1 MADNVSITAGSGT
14 AIAADDISSVWYQR
28 MKLSLGADGTAV
40 DAVAG
45 AGAVGTGVQRV
56 TLASDDPAVVDLAAL
71 EVLATAGNV
80 STAAIDTKTPAL
92 GQALAA
98 ASVPVVISSDQSA
111 VPVLHAPRASRA
123 RQVTTITDTSETT
136 IVSAGATGVFRDV
149 FLLLVSNTS
158 ATATNVTIR
167 DATAGTT
174 VFVLAVPAGQTVGY
188 SLSACDAIKQS
199 TAANNWTAQL
209 SAGVTS
215 IVITAA
221 YVEN

>member
-1 MADNVSITAGSGT
+1 M
-14 AIAADDISSVWYQR
+14 
-28 MKLSLGADGTAV
+28 
-40 DAVAG
+40 
-45 AGAVGTGVQRV
+45 V
-56 TLASDDPAVVDLAAL
+56 TASDSPEVTALAAI
-71 EVLATAGNV
+71 N
-80 STAAIDTKTPAL
+80 TKTPAL

-98 ASVPVVISSDQSA
+98 ASVPVVLTAAEQAQLGAVTETAPANDTASSGLNGRLQRLAQRITSLIALFPSSIGRKANADSLSVTLSSDHAA
-111 VPVLHAPRASRA
+111 VPVSHAPRASRS
-123 RQVTTITDTSETT
+123 RQVTTITGTTETT
-136 IVSAGATGVFRDV
+136 IVTAGATGVLRDV

-174 VFVLAVPAGQTVGY
+174 VFVFAVPAGQTVGY
-188 SLSACDAIKQS
+188 SMAACDAVKQT

-209 SAGVTS
+209 STGVTS